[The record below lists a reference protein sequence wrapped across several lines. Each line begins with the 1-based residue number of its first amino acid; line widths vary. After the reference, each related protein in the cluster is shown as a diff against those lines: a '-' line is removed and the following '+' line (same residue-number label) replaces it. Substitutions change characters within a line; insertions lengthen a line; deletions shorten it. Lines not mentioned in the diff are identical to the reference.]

1 MGDKNIETFSASEE
15 KDFDSYQNK
24 PSLVTRLT
32 RVNKKCKNQ
41 SKFQDKQ
48 KNNLVAD
55 MDDSYLTNFQK
66 NDDNFSSNLNRKRR
80 RLNDDEILS
89 NGSI

>member
-1 MGDKNIETFSASEE
+1 
-15 KDFDSYQNK
+15 
-24 PSLVTRLT
+24 
-32 RVNKKCKNQ
+32 
-41 SKFQDKQ
+41 
-48 KNNLVAD
+48 